1 MIEFYEGKIG
11 GGKTYSAVL
20 RILKYLAN
28 GGVVATNINLNVEQI
43 RKLLDHDYGYEL
55 NEKQIIQLSEDNVL
69 LFHRYTPQGTKELP
83 TLVIIDEAHLFFN
96 AREWNKADKELLTF
110 ITQSRKC
117 FTDIIFITQSLKT
130 VDKQLRIQALFVW
143 HFKDLQGLVLPILNF
158 IKYPL
163 PQILQIQFSN
173 DSQLQA
179 PLKRRFVWKRKAL
192 FKCYNSFEL
201 LREFPRLE
209 QKEKIEKGKTKISTK
224 DKKLAVAGLLIL
236 SFILAPKVWGVFTSY
251 KERLH
256 IEKKKVRAVY
266 KENSIRARYT
276 VVRETFIA
284 FLKVDRK
291 SVIITEKNEYWK
303 GYYCE
308 YGLVKDVNRNR
319 VKIQKPDGSYLLLID
334 DKKPYMK
341 EGENVINS
349 NRNSARETS

>member
-28 GGVVATNINLNVEQI
+28 GGVVATNINLNIPQI
-43 RKLLDHDYGYEL
+43 RKVLEHDHGYEL
-55 NEKQIIQLSEDNVL
+55 NEKQIIQLSEENVL
-69 LFHRYTPQGTKELP
+69 LFHRYTPQGTKDLP

-117 FTDIIFITQSLKT
+117 FTDIIFITQSLMT
-130 VDKQLRIQALFVW
+130 VDKQLRLQALFVW

-179 PLKRRFVWKRKAL
+179 PLKRRFVWKRKAV
-192 FKCYNSFEL
+192 FQCYNSFEL

-209 QKEKIEKGKTKISTK
+209 QKEKVEKGKTKISTK
-224 DKKLAVAGLLIL
+224 EKKIALAGLLIL
-236 SFILAPKVWGVFTSY
+236 FLILAPKVWGFFASD

-256 IEKKKVRAVY
+256 TEEKKVRAVY
-266 KENSIRARYT
+266 KKPIKPRYSI
-276 VVRETFIA
+276 VRETFTA
-284 FLKVDRK
+284 FLKVNRK
-291 SVIITEKNEYWK
+291 SVIITDKNEYWK

-308 YGLVKDVNRNR
+308 HGLVKDVNRNR
-319 VKIQKPDGSYLLLID
+319 VKIRKPDGSYLLVID

-341 EGENVINS
+341 EGENVTNS
-349 NRNSARETS
+349 NSNSSGEAS

>member
-28 GGVVATNINLNVEQI
+28 GGVVATNINLNASQI
-43 RKLLDHDYGYEL
+43 RKVLEHDYGYAL

-69 LFHRYTPQGTKELP
+69 LFHRYTPQGTKDLP

-130 VDKQLRIQALFVW
+130 VDKQLRLQALFVW

-179 PLKRRFVWKRKAL
+179 PLKRRFVWKRKAV
-192 FKCYNSFEL
+192 FQCYNSFEL

-209 QKEKIEKGKTKISTK
+209 QKEKVEKGKTKISTR
-224 DKKLAVAGLLIL
+224 DKKLALAGLLLL
-236 SFILAPKVWGVFTSY
+236 SLILAPKVWGFFTSDR
-251 KERLH
+251 ERSH
-256 IEKKKVRAVY
+256 TETKKVRAVY
-266 KENSIRARYT
+266 KEKPIRPRYSI
-276 VVRETFIA
+276 VRETFTA
-284 FLKVDRK
+284 FLKVNRN

-308 YGLVKDVNRNR
+308 HGLVLDVNRNR
-319 VKIQKPDGSYLLLID
+319 VKIQQPDGSFLLVID

-349 NRNSARETS
+349 NSNSPGETS

>member
-20 RILKYLAN
+20 RILKYLTN
-28 GGVVATNINLNVEQI
+28 GGVVATNINLNVEYI
-43 RKLLDHDYGYEL
+43 RKVLDHDHGYEL

-69 LFHRYTPQGTKELP
+69 LFHRYTPQGTKDLP

-130 VDKQLRIQALFVW
+130 VDKQLRLQALFVW
-143 HFKDLQGLVLPILNF
+143 HFKDLQGLVLPIINF

-163 PQILQIQFSN
+163 PQILQVQFSN

-179 PLKRRFVWKRKAL
+179 PLKRCFVWKRKAV
-192 FKCYNSFEL
+192 FQCYNSFEL

-209 QKEKIEKGKTKISTK
+209 QKEEIKKGKTKISTK
-224 DKKLAVAGLLIL
+224 DKKLALVGLLIIFL
-236 SFILAPKVWGVFTSY
+236 IIAPKVWSFFTSD

-256 IEKKKVRAVY
+256 TEKKKVRAVY
-266 KENSIRARYT
+266 KEKHKKTRYS
-276 VVRETFIA
+276 VVRETFTA
-284 FLKVDRK
+284 FLKVDRS
-291 SVIITEKNEYWK
+291 SVIITEKSEYWK

-319 VKIQKPDGSYLLLID
+319 VKIQKPDGSYLLVID

-349 NRNSARETS
+349 NNNNSGKTS